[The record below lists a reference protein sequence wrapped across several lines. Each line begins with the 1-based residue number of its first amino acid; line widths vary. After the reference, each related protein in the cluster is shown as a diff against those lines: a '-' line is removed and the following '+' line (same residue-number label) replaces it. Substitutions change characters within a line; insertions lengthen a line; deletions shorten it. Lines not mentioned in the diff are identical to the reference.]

1 MPATIL
7 IVEDEADLVPALEY
21 AFRREGFRTVA
32 VASGQSA
39 LALVEAGGI
48 DLVLL
53 DFMLPDL
60 QGTEICRRLRARE
73 RTRQL
78 PVIMM
83 TARAEADDV
92 RAGYAAGVDD
102 YVIKPFR
109 VQDLVV
115 RVRAALGRRVTPT
128 KPAPPVMSASLG

>member
-1 MPATIL
+1 MPGTIL

-39 LALVEAGGI
+39 LAQVEAGGVG
-48 DLVLL
+48 LVLL
-53 DFMLPDL
+53 DLMLPDL
-60 QGTEICRRLRARE
+60 PGTEVCRRLRSRE
-73 RTRQL
+73 RTRHL

-115 RVRAALGRRVTPT
+115 RVRAALGRRVQQA
-128 KPAPPVMSASLG
+128 KPAEPALGASPG